1 MDSSETF
8 YDALPRHAAFEELSD
23 PSLFAPL
30 PGDWV
35 VGLADIVGSTQAI
48 AEGRYKTV
56 NMVGAA
62 VISAQVNGFDGRAF
76 PYVFGG
82 DGAVFACAPKDTG
95 QAADALA
102 SVQRWAKEQF
112 GMDLRAALVPV
123 GDIRKAK
130 RDVLVARFQASDDVD
145 YAMFSGG
152 GVSWA
157 EDEMKA
163 GRIALPETSTPT
175 DPDLTGLSCRW
186 SPVKA
191 RNGVIASLVVEPRD
205 AASSAAFASLADK
218 VIALAGKLDRAGHPI
233 PPEGAEANWPP
244 PGMDIEVN
252 LSNLDKPHWRRRIG
266 LVFNTLLAWFFFKT
280 DLRLGSFKP
289 SRYRADVGRNADF
302 RKFEDG
308 LKMTL
313 DTDEATLDAL
323 RTILE
328 DGKAAGIAD
337 YGLFLQD
344 QAMMT
349 CIVPSVMLKDHVHF
363 VDGAAGGYASAAAQM
378 KANMGYE
385 SGGLTPSTPP

>member
-1 MDSSETF
+1 MASVKTF
-8 YDALPRHAAFEELSD
+8 YDTLPRHSAFEELSD

-30 PGDWV
+30 PDDWV
-35 VGLADIVGSTQAI
+35 VGLADIVGSTKAI
-48 AEGRYKTV
+48 AEGQYKTV

-62 VISAQVNGFDGRAF
+62 VISAQINGFGGRAF

-82 DGAVFACAPKDTG
+82 DGAVFACAPEDAS
-95 QAADALA
+95 QAAHALA
-102 SVQRWAKEQF
+102 AVQNWAKEQF
-112 GMDLRAALVPV
+112 DIDLRAAMIPV
-123 GDIRKAK
+123 SDIRTAG

-157 EDEMKA
+157 ETEMKA
-163 GRIALPETSTPT
+163 GRIALPPLTESAQ
-175 DPDLTGLSCRW
+175 PDLTGLSCRW
-186 SPVKA
+186 SPVQA

-205 AASSAAFASLADK
+205 GAPGAAFSALAER
-218 VIALAGKLDRAGHPI
+218 VIALVGTLDRAGHPI

-244 PGMDIEVN
+244 PGMEMEMKVT
-252 LSNLDKPHWRRRIG
+252 NLDKPLWRRRIG
-266 LVFNTLLAWFFFKT
+266 LTLETLMAWFFFKT
-280 DLRLGSFKP
+280 DIPLASFKP
-289 SRYRADVGRNADF
+289 SQYRADVGRNADF

-313 DTDEATLDAL
+313 DADQATLDAL
-323 RTILE
+323 RDILE
-328 DGKAAGIAD
+328 ESKSAGIID

-349 CIVPSVMLKDHVHF
+349 CIVPSVMQKDHVHF

-378 KANMGYE
+378 KASRG
-385 SGGLTPSTPP
+385 